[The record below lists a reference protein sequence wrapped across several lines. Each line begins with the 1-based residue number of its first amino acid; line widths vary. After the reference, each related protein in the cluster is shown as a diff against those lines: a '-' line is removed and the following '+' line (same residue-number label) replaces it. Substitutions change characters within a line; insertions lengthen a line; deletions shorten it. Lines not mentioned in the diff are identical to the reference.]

1 MVPWYRKVALNMPDK
16 EKIDDSFAPLRKG
29 LLEFAVLS
37 TVSGSKVYA
46 ADILERLLRT
56 PFATSEGTLYPL
68 LSRLKR
74 DEYLAYEWAESEAG
88 PPRKYYS
95 LTPAGKARLKEL
107 HVYWNDLYKS
117 LEALGGKR

>member
-1 MVPWYRKVALNMPDK
+1 MPDT

-37 TVSGSKVYA
+37 VVSQYKVYA
-46 ADILERLLRT
+46 ADILDRLSKT
-56 PFATSEGTLYPL
+56 PFVTSEGTLYPL

-74 DEYLAYEWAESEAG
+74 ESYLAYEWAESEAG

-95 LTPAGKARLKEL
+95 LTADGKARLAEL
-107 HVYWNDLYKS
+107 HEYWNELYKS
-117 LEALGGKR
+117 LETLGGKQ

>member
-1 MVPWYRKVALNMPDK
+1 MVPCYGKVALNMPDV

-37 TVSGSKVYA
+37 VISHHEAYA
-46 ADILERLLRT
+46 ADILESLAQT
-56 PFATSEGTLYPL
+56 PFETSEGTLYPL

-74 DEYLAYEWAESEAG
+74 ELYVAYEWAESESG
-88 PPRKYYS
+88 PPRKYYQ
-95 LTPAGKARLKEL
+95 LTKAGTDHLNEL
-107 HVYWNDLYKS
+107 HAYWQDLYKS

>member
-1 MVPWYRKVALNMPDK
+1 MPDT

-37 TVSGSKVYA
+37 VVSRHKVYA
-46 ADILERLLRT
+46 ADILDRLSKT
-56 PFATSEGTLYPL
+56 PFVTSEGTLYPL

-74 DEYLAYEWAESEAG
+74 ESYLAYEWAESEAG

-95 LTPAGKARLKEL
+95 LTTGGTTRLAQLQK
-107 HVYWNDLYKS
+107 YWNDLNIS
-117 LEALGGKR
+117 LETLGGKQ